1 MPLAAV
7 TSRRL
12 DKSSTSWKQPAMSE
26 FENTPADPAP
36 DTEMTGAEAAETTEV
51 AETSGPAEG
60 ADAQQSA
67 EASAELPFAEEQEEE
82 EQARQTFAD
91 YLSSPVVSLLVGKLG
106 EEKVLTAHQALL
118 VKSPY
123 FKDLCAGFADDG
135 SVSSPYPLP

>member
-1 MPLAAV
+1 
-7 TSRRL
+7 
-12 DKSSTSWKQPAMSE
+12 MSE
-26 FENTPADPAP
+26 FGNTPADPAP

-60 ADAQQSA
+60 AEAQQSA

-123 FKDLCAGFADDG
+123 FRDVCATFADDG
-135 SVSSPYPLP
+135 SVSFPFPFP